1 MIAPER
7 PSAAEPRTE
16 AGPGLTASLR
26 RLRRGLLAALRTRA
40 ELLSVELAEE
50 KERRQEMLV
59 LAVLGALFLALG
71 LQLVAFLVVVVFW
84 DSARLAAAAGVTVLY
99 VGISAWAFLRLR
111 SKWRDSP
118 PPFAASLDEL
128 AKDMD
133 AMQGRDE

>member
-7 PSAAEPRTE
+7 PSAA
-16 AGPGLTASLR
+16 GPGFTASVR
-26 RLRRGLLAALRTRA
+26 RLGRGLLASLRTRA
-40 ELLSVELAEE
+40 ELLSIELAEE
-50 KERRQEMLV
+50 KERRQEMLI

-111 SKWRDSP
+111 SKWRNSP
-118 PPFAASLDEL
+118 APFAASLNEIV
-128 AKDMD
+128 KDMD